1 MLGWLKSRVENSV
14 PRFPV
19 KFSRKDGGESAT
31 MKEIVERAVPELHQG
46 WFFYVNPVLLSGH
59 SQTAYT
65 AINKFEKVDLVHYK
79 RRIITVESDK
89 RFYEVDGHKLKY
101 DQWEGEST
109 FAVDY
114 VVPESASDP
123 DHTRFQPSTQTRPL
137 PPRTEYLDPDAEQ
150 ALLDDDSKP
159 LIIALHGLSGGSYE
173 SYIRAVLSQI
183 TTEPYGFDAMVINAR
198 GCANHT
204 LSSPQLFNGLW
215 TNDIRYLINEHIKSK
230 WPNKRIYLIGFSLGG
245 AILSNYLGQE
255 GDDVYHMIKGAAVL
269 GTPWDFP
276 DSSIQLRESIIGNN
290 VYSPAMC
297 QNLVRLLNDH
307 AEDPILKNH
316 PQVIEYRNQ
325 PADFK
330 LLILKD
336 FDDFF
341 TSRQFGFNNADEYY
355 RCASPVQRLH
365 KIRVPTV
372 IISSKDDPITGYRT
386 LPYSAVKIN
395 PYTFLVTTT
404 IGGHLGWFKAT
415 GGRYYPEAV
424 AKLFCELDSN
434 WTVDPKSV
442 PDKELPIDLN
452 KVTWKYDRIVYGM

>member
-1 MLGWLKSRVENSV
+1 MLGWLKSRVENST

-19 KFSRKDGGESAT
+19 KFAKKDGSESAT
-31 MKEIVERAVPELHQG
+31 LKEIVSQAVPELHQG
-46 WFFYVNPVLLSGH
+46 WYFYVNPVLLSGH

-65 AINKFEKVDLVHYK
+65 ALNKFEKIDLVHYK
-79 RRIITVESDK
+79 RRIINVESDK
-89 RFYEVDGHKLKY
+89 RFYEVDGEKLKY
-101 DQWEGEST
+101 DQWEGESC

-114 VVPESASDP
+114 VVPESASDA
-123 DHTRFQPSTQTRPL
+123 DHLRFKPESQTRPL
-137 PPRTEYLDPDAEQ
+137 PPRTEYLDP
-150 ALLDDDSKP
+150 ALEPSLLEDDSKP

-183 TTEPYGFDAMVINAR
+183 TTEQYGFDAMVLNAR

-204 LSSPQLFNGLW
+204 LTSPQLFNGIW
-215 TNDIRYLINEHIKSK
+215 TNDLRYLINEHIRPN
-230 WPNKRIYLIGFSLGG
+230 WPNKRIYLMGFSLGG

-255 GDDVYHMIKGAAVL
+255 GDDVYPMIKGAAVL
-269 GTPWDFP
+269 GTPWDFL
-276 DSSIQLRESIIGNN
+276 DSSIQLRESIIGHN

-297 QNLVRLLNDH
+297 QNLVRLLDDH
-307 AEDPILKNH
+307 AEDSIFKKH
-316 PQVIEYRNQ
+316 PQVIEYLNR

-330 LLILKD
+330 LQRLKD

-341 TSRQFGFNNADEYY
+341 TSRQFGFNNADAYY
-355 RCASPVQRLH
+355 RCASPSQRVH

-372 IISSKDDPITGYRT
+372 IISSMDDPITGYRT
-386 LPYSAVKIN
+386 LPYSEVKIN

-424 AKLFCELDSN
+424 SKLFRELDAN
-434 WTVDPKSV
+434 WSVDASSV
-442 PDKELPIDLN
+442 PESELPIDLD
-452 KVTWKYDRIVYGM
+452 KVWKHDRIVYGM